1 MIFRKTGIHFSGSC
15 FRIAGTLATTSQNP
29 IETEA
34 CALPLAGSGVGS
46 SDFDKIGTAGVFAM
60 VRCVK

>member
-1 MIFRKTGIHFSGSC
+1 LRPEFVEYP
-15 FRIAGTLATTSQNP
+15 ATTSPQNP

-34 CALPLAGSGVGS
+34 CALAPAGAGAWS
-46 SDFDKIGTAGVFAM
+46 SDFDKIGTVGVFAM

>member
-1 MIFRKTGIHFSGSC
+1 LRPEIVEW
-15 FRIAGTLATTSQNP
+15 LATMFQNP
-29 IETEA
+29 IEIEA
-34 CALPLAGSGVGS
+34 CALAPAGPGAWS